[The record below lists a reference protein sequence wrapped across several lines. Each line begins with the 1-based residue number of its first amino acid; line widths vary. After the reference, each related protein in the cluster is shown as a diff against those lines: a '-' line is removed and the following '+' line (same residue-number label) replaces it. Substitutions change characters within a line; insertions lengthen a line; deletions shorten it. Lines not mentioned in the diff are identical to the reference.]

1 MSMEALQDDRYRP
14 PVTEDCPLFSQRL
27 EEHLIAVSHGEAPNR
42 GCFCG
47 NCYHPLGPGAER
59 CPHCANHPEDG
70 RTPVTIVPDEIMEI
84 LRKQRKTESTIVN
97 SFAFLGVLIA
107 VVGGLGV
114 VLGIPY
120 LRDHLL
126 PATIVY
132 AFILLI
138 GVRGL
143 AGFLGGYYG
152 DRIGYERARRNT
164 VASWQAF
171 EATCDTPLDT
181 SETEPS

>member
-1 MSMEALQDDRYRP
+1 MEAPQEQRYRP
-14 PVTEDCPLFSQRL
+14 PVTAECPLFSERL
-27 EEHLIAVSHGEAPNR
+27 EDHLISVSRGEAPAR
-42 GCFCG
+42 GRFCG

-59 CPHCANHPEDG
+59 CPHCNNHPEDG
-70 RTPVTIVPDEIMEI
+70 RTPVTIVPDEITEI
-84 LRKQRKTESTIVN
+84 LRRQRKTESTIVT

-107 VVGGLGV
+107 VIGGLGV

-132 AFILLI
+132 AIILLI

-152 DRIGYERARRNT
+152 DRIGYERARKAT
-164 VASWQAF
+164 IASWREF
-171 EATCDTPLDT
+171 EATRD
-181 SETEPS
+181 

>member
-1 MSMEALQDDRYRP
+1 MSMEAPREQRYRP
-14 PVTEDCPLFSQRL
+14 PVSADCPLFSERL
-27 EEHLIAVSHGEAPNR
+27 EEHLITVSRGEAPSR
-42 GCFCG
+42 GRFCG
-47 NCYHPLGPGAER
+47 NCYHPVSRETER
-59 CPHCANHPEDG
+59 CPHCANHLEDG
-70 RTPVTIVPDEIMEI
+70 RPAVEIVPDEVSEI
-84 LRKQRKTESTIVN
+84 LRRQRKTESTIVN

-107 VVGGLGV
+107 VIGGLGV

-132 AFILLI
+132 AIILLI

-152 DRIGYERARRNT
+152 DRIGYERARRAT
-164 VASWQAF
+164 VASWKEF
-171 EATCDTPLDT
+171 EATRDA
-181 SETEPS
+181 

>member
-1 MSMEALQDDRYRP
+1 MEAEQERRYRP
-14 PVTEDCPLFSQRL
+14 PVTAECPLFSARL
-27 EEHLIAVSHGEAPNR
+27 EEHLIALSRGEAPAR
-42 GCFCG
+42 GRFCG
-47 NCYHPLGPGAER
+47 HCYHPLGPDTAI
-59 CPHCANHPEDG
+59 CPHCTNDSGSG
-70 RTPVTIVPDEIMEI
+70 RAAVEVVPDEVTEI
-84 LRKQRKTESTIVN
+84 LRRQRKTESSIVN
-97 SFAFLGVLIA
+97 GFAFLGVLIA

-164 VASWQAF
+164 VAAWKRFA
-171 EATCDTPLDT
+171 EGRDRPAT
-181 SETEPS
+181 

>member
-1 MSMEALQDDRYRP
+1 MEAPQERRFRP
-14 PVTEDCPLFSQRL
+14 PVTADCPIFSERL
-27 EEHLIAVSHGEAPNR
+27 EEHLIAVSRGEAPSR
-42 GCFCG
+42 GRFCG
-47 NCYHPLGPGAER
+47 NCYHPLGRDIER
-59 CPHCANHPEDG
+59 CSHCNNHTVEG
-70 RTPVTIVPDEIMEI
+70 RPTVDLVPDEITEI
-84 LRKQRKTESTIVN
+84 LRRQRKTESTIVT

-132 AFILLI
+132 AIILLI

-152 DRIGYERARRNT
+152 DRIGYERARAKT
-164 VASWQAF
+164 IASWREF
-171 EATCDTPLDT
+171 EATRDDIGG
-181 SETEPS
+181 

>member
-1 MSMEALQDDRYRP
+1 MEAAQEDRYRP
-14 PVTEDCPLFSQRL
+14 PVTGDCPLFSQRL
-27 EEHLIAVSHGEAPNR
+27 EEHLIAVTRGEAPSR
-42 GCFCG
+42 GRFCG
-47 NCYHPLGPGAER
+47 NCYHPLGPAMER
-59 CPHCANHPEDG
+59 CPHCANHPEEG
-70 RTPVTIVPDEIMEI
+70 RAPVTIVPEEITEI
-84 LRKQRKTESTIVN
+84 LRQQRKTESTIVN

-164 VASWQAF
+164 VASWKAF
-171 EATCDTPLDT
+171 EATRDDPPA
-181 SETEPS
+181 PSDDAGDA

>member
-1 MSMEALQDDRYRP
+1 MSMEAPQEQRYRP
-14 PVTEDCPLFSQRL
+14 PVTAECPLFSERL
-27 EEHLIAVSHGEAPNR
+27 EDHLISVSRGEAPAR
-42 GCFCG
+42 GRFCG

-59 CPHCANHPEDG
+59 CPHCNNHPEDG
-70 RTPVTIVPDEIMEI
+70 RTPVTIVPDEITEI
-84 LRKQRKTESTIVN
+84 LRRQRKTESTIVT

-107 VVGGLGV
+107 VIGGLGV

-132 AFILLI
+132 AIILLI

-152 DRIGYERARRNT
+152 DRIGYERARKAT
-164 VASWQAF
+164 IASWREF
-171 EATCDTPLDT
+171 EATRD
-181 SETEPS
+181 